1 MYSANQDKIRQ
12 DGPHTPSTQGR
23 ANIHTHMQT
32 LPSGLPC
39 LAVILGPAFRSVK
52 YYMQTHAQTQTSRIT
67 AGAPFVLHRGS
78 DKAQR
83 HVWVA
88 ESGAEGGAMLRW
100 QSHKAISWQRLR
112 ASRAN
117 VSKVQY
123 HEAAVHLIQSVTYGT
138 QQLLVCWACPLMFTS
153 PLSSPWTLP
162 LASVQYL
169 LE

>member
-1 MYSANQDKIRQ
+1 M
-12 DGPHTPSTQGR
+12 
-23 ANIHTHMQT
+23 
-32 LPSGLPC
+32 L
-39 LAVILGPAFRSVK
+39 
-52 YYMQTHAQTQTSRIT
+52 

-100 QSHKAISWQRLR
+100 QSHKGISWQRLR

-138 QQLLVCWACPLMFTS
+138 TLLVDTS
-153 PLSSPWTLP
+153 LVLHPALVLYYDLQTRKQGQGRILPPATYRLYSSLSDTSLI
-162 LASVQYL
+162 SVADL
-169 LE
+169 CH